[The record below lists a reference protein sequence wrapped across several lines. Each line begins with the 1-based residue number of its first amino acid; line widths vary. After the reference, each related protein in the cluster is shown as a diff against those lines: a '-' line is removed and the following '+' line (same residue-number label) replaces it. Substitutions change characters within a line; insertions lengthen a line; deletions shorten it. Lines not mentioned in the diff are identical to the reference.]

1 MFSTAINEADRE
13 ELGGGGSCK
22 ERMGKGG
29 AVPTALEQV
38 YHQWSPGRCRPKDGL
53 ALTERYW
60 IGVGG
65 SCKVAL
71 AQISHHQNTGESRPK
86 DGLAFTGPGKVHR
99 TDSQDRWT
107 NPSIGHL
114 RSLRLQP
121 RFVEVFSVII
131 VDVLQSLCF
140 MYVVSV
146 LLLIDLRTSTFG
158 IFDCCP

>member
-13 ELGGGGSCK
+13 ELEGGGSCK

-29 AVPTALEQV
+29 AVSKALEQV
-38 YHQWSPGRCRPKDGL
+38 YHQWAPGRCRPKDGL
-53 ALTERYW
+53 ALTERHW

-65 SCKVAL
+65 SCKMTGDKVGAVPTAL
-71 AQISHHQNTGESRPK
+71 LQVSHQQGTVESRPK

-114 RSLRLQP
+114 KSLRPQP
-121 RFVEVFSVII
+121 RFVEVFF
-131 VDVLQSLCF
+131 CHH
-140 MYVVSV
+140 
-146 LLLIDLRTSTFG
+146 
-158 IFDCCP
+158 C

>member
-1 MFSTAINEADRE
+1 MRSW
-13 ELGGGGSCK
+13 GGGSCK

-29 AVPTALEQV
+29 AVSTALEHV
-38 YHQWSPGRCRPKDGL
+38 YHQWAPGRCRPKDGL

-65 SCKVAL
+65 SCKVTGDKVGAVPTAL
-71 AQISHHQNTGESRPK
+71 VQVSHQRGTGESRPK
-86 DGLAFTGPGKVHR
+86 DGLAFTRSGKVHR

-114 RSLRLQP
+114 KSLRPQP

-131 VDVLQSLCF
+131 VDVSQGLCF

-146 LLLIDLRTSTFG
+146 LLLIDLRTCTFCT
-158 IFDCCP
+158 FDCCP

>member
-13 ELGGGGSCK
+13 ELGGGGLTGSCK

-29 AVPTALEQV
+29 VVSTALEQV
-38 YHQWSPGRCRPKDGL
+38 YHRYAPGRRRPKDGL
-53 ALTERYW
+53 ALTERYL

-65 SCKVAL
+65 SCQVTGDKVGAVPTAL
-71 AQISHHQNTGESRPK
+71 VQVSHQRGTGESRRK
-86 DGLAFTGPGKVHR
+86 DGLAFTRSGKVHR

-114 RSLRLQP
+114 KSLRLQP

-131 VDVLQSLCF
+131 VDKAYVLC
-140 MYVVSV
+140 
-146 LLLIDLRTSTFG
+146 T
-158 IFDCCP
+158 

>member
-13 ELGGGGSCK
+13 ELWGGGSCK

-38 YHQWSPGRCRPKDGL
+38 YHQWAPGRCRPKDGL
-53 ALTERYW
+53 VLTERYW

-65 SCKVAL
+65 SCKVTGDRVGAVPTAL
-71 AQISHHQNTGESRPK
+71 VQVSHQRGTEESRPK
-86 DGLAFTGPGKVHR
+86 DGLAFTGSGKVHR

-114 RSLRLQP
+114 GPVQTCASAVP
-121 RFVEVFSVII
+121 ASESNF
-131 VDVLQSLCF
+131 
-140 MYVVSV
+140 
-146 LLLIDLRTSTFG
+146 
-158 IFDCCP
+158 